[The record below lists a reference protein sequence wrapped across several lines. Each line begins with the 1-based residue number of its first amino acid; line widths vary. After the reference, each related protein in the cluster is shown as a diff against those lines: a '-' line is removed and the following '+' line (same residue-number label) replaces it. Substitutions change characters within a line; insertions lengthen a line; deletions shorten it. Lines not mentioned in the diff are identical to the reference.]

1 MFCRIWPSRCG
12 DISIADLF
20 TPSLGYVISITV
32 VTGHTSG
39 MVSAS
44 SFYLTFQFEQ
54 KMFWLLFRA
63 SLSLTPSPS
72 LQPSP
77 HNLGPPHRHTCT
89 MGSASAS
96 PYVILLAVIPE
107 DQEDFMKEVDNKLKT
122 FLQSDQTNMELDRSA
137 NIDGMT
143 FHKCTESSCWG

>member
-1 MFCRIWPSRCG
+1 
-12 DISIADLF
+12 
-20 TPSLGYVISITV
+20 
-32 VTGHTSG
+32 
-39 MVSAS
+39 
-44 SFYLTFQFEQ
+44 
-54 KMFWLLFRA
+54 
-63 SLSLTPSPS
+63 
-72 LQPSP
+72 
-77 HNLGPPHRHTCT
+77 

-137 NIDGMT
+137 NIDEMT